1 MIIKSDIISNTK
13 VSIFTNAYVHN
24 SMTATI
30 IDCLTTIPDHIKYDY
45 YKLRDIQD
53 EIIQKREK
61 LKFPLFVPSA
71 VCGDESAG
79 VTTRKQEFVI
89 AKNNIICIDIDQKDN
104 PWLDMDKVKKA
115 CFSLPFVYS
124 ASTSIRG
131 KGIFLLIPILDINKL
146 EAHFRSLIS
155 FFADNKIICDT
166 KCGDLTR
173 ARFMSYDP
181 EQLIKTGDVEVYS
194 VMIEEDPLSQE
205 IREYHAM
212 KNSMRYPDEVDA
224 NKLSS
229 ALEMLDDIGYTT
241 SDDYY
246 GWLHDGF
253 LLGALTSVLGFS
265 YCCDKFVSFSSRASS
280 FKSRYDVEEKFK
292 NLAST
297 THKTSSSAAGYF
309 FKLLKDKYGSN
320 WQKELTDYMAKKQ
333 S

>member
-1 MIIKSDIISNTK
+1 MVNTYNPMHARLIDVLTIFPESIKDRYEELR
-13 VSIFTNAYVHN
+13 A
-24 SMTATI
+24 TA
-30 IDCLTTIPDHIKYDY
+30 
-45 YKLRDIQD
+45 D
-53 EIIQKREK
+53 ESIQKKMK
-61 LKFPLFVPSA
+61 LTFPVMYPTVVF
-71 VCGDESAG
+71 G
-79 VTTRKQEFVI
+79 VDSYGMNKKDMNHVVT
-89 AKNNIICIDIDQKDN
+89 KNNLICIDVDQQDN
-104 PWLDMDKVKKA
+104 MSLDMNEVKKT
-115 CFSLPFVYS
+115 CFNLPFVYS
-124 ASTSIRG
+124 ATTSIRG
-131 KGIFLLIPILDINKL
+131 KGFFLIIPIQDANKL
-146 EAHFRSLIS
+146 KNHFDALNL
-155 FFADNKIICDT
+155 FFLQHGIVIDT
-166 KCGDLTR
+166 KCSNLNR

-181 EQLIKTGDVEVYS
+181 EQLIKTGDVEVY
-194 VMIEEDPLSQE
+194 VDMIEESPMTKY
-205 IREYHAM
+205 IREHNEIN
-212 KNSMRYPDEVDA
+212 KQIQYPDEVDA
-224 NKLSS
+224 NKLSA